1 MECRKL
7 GFRDSSLLHVLAE
20 RGMRMAQVSD
30 MHKRE
35 WLAGQAM
42 TAFLAHP
49 TRLVQEPN
57 ETDEQFFHRV
67 ALCAFGMADAMIQV
81 GYRKDSRH

>member
-1 MECRKL
+1 
-7 GFRDSSLLHVLAE
+7 
-20 RGMRMAQVSD
+20 MAQVND

-42 TAFLAHP
+42 TALLAHP
-49 TRLVQEPN
+49 TRMVKTEK
-57 ETDEQFFHRV
+57 ETEDQFAHRV
-67 ALCAFGMADAMIQV
+67 AVQAYLYADAMIQV